1 MNTGVKLCIATR
13 TVGQP
18 DRLALVQG
26 PSDLVVVGVKD
37 RARARFRRAGADVLV
52 PRDDGSFAAADDG
65 VGGVQGAVAVDD
77 QAGVPL
83 QHGVRAQRRP
93 QALRDT
99 RRADV
104 PRDVAGELVLGQP
117 ERAQRT
123 RNEPARVITDDEEGR
138 APIAALHVQ
147 RGDIVRGEQHEDIMT
162 DWDLCDSCASGPS
175 RRNNSAGG
183 RLRSG
188 PSDDWPA

>member
-1 MNTGVKLCIATR
+1 MKLCIATR
-13 TVGQP
+13 TVGRP
-18 DRLALVQG
+18 VACRWSRAR
-26 PSDLVVVGVKD
+26 SDLVVVGVKD

-52 PRDDGSFAAADDG
+52 PRDAGPFAAADDG

-83 QHGVRAQRRP
+83 QHGVRAQGRP

-123 RNEPARVITDDEEGR
+123 RNE
-138 APIAALHVQ
+138 
-147 RGDIVRGEQHEDIMT
+147 RGPRD
-162 DWDLCDSCASGPS
+162 
-175 RRNNSAGG
+175 RR
-183 RLRSG
+183 R
-188 PSDDWPA
+188 